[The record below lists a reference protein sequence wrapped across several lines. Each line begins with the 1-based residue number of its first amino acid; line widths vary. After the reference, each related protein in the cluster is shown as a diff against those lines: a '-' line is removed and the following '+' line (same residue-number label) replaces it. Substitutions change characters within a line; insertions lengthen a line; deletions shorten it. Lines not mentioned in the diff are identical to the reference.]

1 MDKKTPQMEKFS
13 LYDAFLDPYESNAS
27 IVDLLP
33 IDMLPLIN
41 EHWYNFPPIKRIW
54 HIVLGLVII
63 LLGVVSLSGNGV
75 VLYLMASVRSL
86 RTPANLLVMNLA
98 LSDFCMLAFMMPTM
112 APNSF
117 GETWVL
123 GPLMCEVYGMFG
135 SLFGCGSVWSM
146 VMITLD
152 RYNVIVRGM
161 SAKPLTRLKAAGLVI
176 FIWVWSVGWT
186 IAPFYGWSRYVPEGS
201 MTGCTVDYLSRDIIS
216 LSYLIAYTIA
226 VYVIPLGV
234 MIYCYTFIV
243 IEVATH
249 EKKLREQ
256 AKKMNI
262 SSLRANQDS
271 HKTSAEF
278 KLAKVALMTVILW
291 FIAWTPYL
299 MLALG
304 GVLTD
309 RKYVTPLTTIWG
321 SVFAKA
327 SSCYNPIV
335 YGISHPKYK
344 VALQQKFKCL
354 ICKSEAG
361 SKSDASTIVSD
372 LEKTTTA

>member
-1 MDKKTPQMEKFS
+1 
-13 LYDAFLDPYESNAS
+13 
-27 IVDLLP
+27 
-33 IDMLPLIN
+33 MLPLIN

-54 HIVLGLVII
+54 HIILGLAII
-63 LLGVVSLSGNGV
+63 LLGIVSLSGNGV

-152 RYNVIVRGM
+152 RYNVIVKGM
-161 SAKPLTRLKAAGLVI
+161 SAKPLTRLKAVGLVI

-243 IEVATH
+243 MEVAAH

-278 KLAKVALMTVILW
+278 KLAKVIIYAINF
-291 FIAWTPYL
+291 FI
-299 MLALG
+299 
-304 GVLTD
+304 
-309 RKYVTPLTTIWG
+309 
-321 SVFAKA
+321 S
-327 SSCYNPIV
+327 
-335 YGISHPKYK
+335 
-344 VALQQKFKCL
+344 
-354 ICKSEAG
+354 
-361 SKSDASTIVSD
+361 
-372 LEKTTTA
+372 

>member
-1 MDKKTPQMEKFS
+1 MDETIPRPEKFF
-13 LYDAFLDPYESNAS
+13 LYDAILEPYESNAS

-33 IDMLPLIN
+33 VNMLPLIH
-41 EHWYNFPPIKRIW
+41 EHWYNFRPMKSIW
-54 HIVLGLVII
+54 HIM
-63 LLGVVSLSGNGV
+63 LGVVIVFLGIISISGNGV

-98 LSDFCMLAFMMPTM
+98 FSDFCMLAFMMPAM
-112 APNSF
+112 APNCF
-117 GETWVL
+117 GETWIL
-123 GPLMCEVYGMFG
+123 GPLMCEIYGMFG
-135 SLFGCGSVWSM
+135 SLFGCGSIWSM

-161 SAKPLTRLKAAGLVI
+161 SAPPLTRLKSVGLVL
-176 FIWVWSVGWT
+176 FIWAWSVGWT
-186 IAPFYGWSRYVPEGS
+186 ITPFYGWSRYVPEGS
-201 MTGCTVDYLSRDIIS
+201 MTGCTVDYLSRDVIS
-216 LSYLIAYTIA
+216 LSYLMCYTVA
-226 VYVIPLGV
+226 VYAVPLSI

-243 IEVATH
+243 MEVATH

-262 SSLRANQDS
+262 SSLRANQDT

-291 FIAWTPYL
+291 FMAWTPYL

-304 GVLTD
+304 GVFTD
-309 RKYVTPLTTIWG
+309 RKYITPMTTIWG

-327 SSCYNPIV
+327 SACYNPIV

-344 VALQQKFKCL
+344 AALHQKFKCL
-354 ICKSEAG
+354 SCKQDV
-361 SKSDASTIVSD
+361 SKNDASTIVSD
-372 LEKTTTA
+372 LDRSTTA